1 MPFCSDFWG
10 FVVVSAM
17 FGCFLSAW
25 CALTPPAIVDMAGVD
40 LLTSGFGTLTF
51 VRGFAALIGEYWV
64 QVKLKDINDEKAPD
78 IFGLDF
84 QNLSKDFKKMV
95 TV

>member
-1 MPFCSDFWG
+1 MPFCEDFWG

-51 VRGFAALIGEYWV
+51 VRGFAALIGEYR
-64 QVKLKDINDEKAPD
+64 L
-78 IFGLDF
+78 FL
-84 QNLSKDFKKMV
+84 MR
-95 TV
+95 

>member
-1 MPFCSDFWG
+1 MPFCSDFGG

-51 VRGFAALIGEYWV
+51 VRGFAALIGEY
-64 QVKLKDINDEKAPD
+64 
-78 IFGLDF
+78 
-84 QNLSKDFKKMV
+84 
-95 TV
+95 

>member
-51 VRGFAALIGEYWV
+51 VRGFAALIGEYSMV
-64 QVKLKDINDEKAPD
+64 PNNSAARLLLFE
-78 IFGLDF
+78 IFSLPTR
-84 QNLSKDFKKMV
+84 LSKFR
-95 TV
+95 

>member
-51 VRGFAALIGEYWV
+51 VRGFAALIGKYR
-64 QVKLKDINDEKAPD
+64 L
-78 IFGLDF
+78 FLMRLTYDF
-84 QNLSKDFKKMV
+84 
-95 TV
+95 